1 MRIILI
7 TGSHLRNLA
16 IAEKLYKNKR
26 IEIVGFV
33 IFKREEI
40 IPKPNNF
47 LDKKL
52 KKLWQIHFKKRFVS
66 EKKYYNFDLNF
77 LDKIQNK
84 IFITNKIDFNGKK
97 LLDFVNSVNADACF
111 VQGCPIIKNPILSAL
126 PPYTVNLHLGIIP
139 DFKGSVTTFWPFFYL
154 QPGMLGTTYHIID
167 KYVDTGEIIHQNIPT
182 LNYGDSMHDASC
194 KALLSA
200 LQDID
205 IVVEEIIYRIKNK
218 VKISKDLSLKNKGR
232 LFKNSDWKPEMLIKI
247 YSEYNDKIV
256 DLYLDGKINSPSPN
270 LIKIK
275 KLKNLN
281 I

>member
-1 MRIILI
+1 
-7 TGSHLRNLA
+7 
-16 IAEKLYKNKR
+16 
-26 IEIVGFV
+26 
-33 IFKREEI
+33 
-40 IPKPNNF
+40 
-47 LDKKL
+47 
-52 KKLWQIHFKKRFVS
+52 
-66 EKKYYNFDLNF
+66 
-77 LDKIQNK
+77 
-84 IFITNKIDFNGKK
+84 
-97 LLDFVNSVNADACF
+97 
-111 VQGCPIIKNPILSAL
+111 
-126 PPYTVNLHLGIIP
+126 
-139 DFKGSVTTFWPFFYL
+139 
-154 QPGMLGTTYHIID
+154 
-167 KYVDTGEIIHQNIPT
+167 
-182 LNYGDSMHDASC
+182 MHDASC

-247 YSEYNDKIV
+247 YSEYDDKIV